1 MTDLQE
7 QLQASLRGSYTLGRE
22 LGRGGMATVYLATDE
37 KHHRPVA
44 FKVLHSDRAVALGPE
59 RFRREIA
66 MAARL
71 QHPHILSV
79 FDSGQTKSG
88 HLWFTMPYVD
98 GETLR
103 DRLRREGQLP
113 IPDAIRIAREAA
125 QALHYAHSQGVIHR
139 DIKPE
144 NLLLTADGSTLV
156 ADFGVARALESG
168 GAETGPA
175 LTGAGVAV
183 GTPAYMSPEQAS
195 GEREVDARTDVYA
208 LGSVLYEMLAGEPPF
223 TGSSAQAVIA
233 KRFATGAPP
242 VSVLRDGVPPA
253 LAKAVA
259 TALAR
264 SPADRYAT
272 AAAFASAL
280 ELAERPQGPGFTRRL
295 AVVAAVLIVI
305 GVATAGGILAWR
317 HYQGRGPAAGTVEV
331 AVLPFEV
338 VGDTANAYFASG
350 ITDEIRSKLSQL
362 PSLRLIA
369 SASSNQYLHTAKPQ
383 EQIGRELGVH
393 YLLTGRVKWEQSANG
408 VKRVRV
414 SPELV
419 EVGQGTAP
427 ETRWQQSYDTTLAN
441 VFEVQSAV
449 ATRVA
454 DKLGVVLSPP
464 ARVKLE
470 ARPTQ
475 NLAAYDLYLRSAA
488 LIGHDPPT
496 LRRAV
501 SLAEQA
507 VTLDSTFVKAWAQLS
522 LLHSALYVLTL
533 PTPAEA
539 DAAHRAADR
548 AVAVAPLSDL
558 GYLARGFYN
567 ARVAG
572 DLAAARAD
580 YETAL
585 RFNPSSSAAI
595 GALTGTEAAAGRWST
610 GLDHARQAAALDPRS
625 ARQASNLS
633 QILLWLRRYAEARA
647 EAERGLVLAPGDL
660 ELTETRAMSRLGEG
674 DLAGARA
681 GLRDTPPTLDRAS
694 LTTFVATY
702 WDLYWALDSAD
713 RALLLTLRPVAFDND
728 RAAWA
733 MVRTQLY
740 RLEGDS
746 AHAHA
751 YADSARIAYEANVK
765 TAPNDLQQHL
775 FLGLALADAGQQG
788 AAEREGERGLAIAI
802 ATGDQFGR
810 IAYGHHLL
818 ARIYV
823 ACGDADKA
831 LDQIE
836 MMLASPYFVSG
847 AWLAVD
853 PAWAP
858 LKGNPRFQRLT
869 AARAAPIA

>member
-1 MTDLQE
+1 
-7 QLQASLRGSYTLGRE
+7 
-22 LGRGGMATVYLATDE
+22 MATVYLAMDE

-44 FKVLHSDRAVALGPE
+44 FKVLHAERSVALGPE

-79 FDSGQTKSG
+79 FDSGQTDSG
-88 HLWFTMPYVD
+88 QLWFTMPYVD
-98 GETLR
+98 GQTLR
-103 DRLRREGQLP
+103 DRLRRDGQLP
-113 IPDAIRIAREAA
+113 IPDAVRIAREAA
-125 QALHYAHSQGVIHR
+125 QALQYAHSQGVIHR

-156 ADFGVARALESG
+156 ADFGVARALEG
-168 GAETGPA
+168 GGTGDADA
-175 LTGAGVAV
+175 LTGTGVAV

-195 GEREVDARTDVYA
+195 GERQVDARTDVYA

-223 TGSSAQAVIA
+223 TGASVQAVIS

-242 VSVLRDGVPPA
+242 VSILRDGVPPA
-253 LAKAVA
+253 LAKAIA
-259 TALAR
+259 TALQRA
-264 SPADRYAT
+264 PADRYES

-280 ELAERPQGPGFTRRL
+280 EIAERPQGASGGSSGFARRH
-295 AVVAAVLIVI
+295 AVIAAVLVVI
-305 GVATAGGILAWR
+305 AAATAGGILAWR
-317 HYQGRGPAAGTVEV
+317 RYQAAGPAAVGTVEV

-383 EQIGRELGVH
+383 EQIGRELGVR
-393 YLLTGRVKWEQSANG
+393 YLLTGRVKWEQAANG

-419 EVGQGTAP
+419 EVGRGTAP
-427 ETRWQQSYDTTLAN
+427 ETRWQQSYDTTLAD

-464 ARVKLE
+464 AKIQIE
-470 ARPTQ
+470 SRPTQ

-507 VTLDSTFVKAWAQLS
+507 VALDSTFVKAWAQLS

-533 PTPAEA
+533 PTAADA

-548 AVAVAPLSDL
+548 AVAVAPVAEQ

-567 ARVAG
+567 ARVSG

-585 RFNPSSSAAI
+585 RLNPSSSAAI

-610 GLDHARQAAALDPRS
+610 AVDHARQAAALDPRS
-625 ARQASNLS
+625 PRQSSNLS
-633 QILLWLRRYAEARA
+633 QILLWLRRYPEARA

-674 DLAGARA
+674 DLAGARVV
-681 GLRDTPPTLDRAS
+681 LRDTPPTLDRAS

-713 RALLLTLRPVAFDND
+713 RALLLALPPAAFDND
-728 RAAWA
+728 RGAWA
-733 MVRTQLY
+733 LVRTQLY
-740 RLEGDS
+740 RLAGDS
-746 AHAHA
+746 APARV
-751 YADSARIAYEANVK
+751 YADSARIAYEANLK
-765 TAPNDLQQHL
+765 TAPNDMQQHL
-775 FLGLALADAGQQG
+775 FLGLALADLGQQA
-788 AAEREGERGLAIAI
+788 AAEREGERGLALAA

-810 IAYGHHLL
+810 VAYGHHLL

-823 ACGDADKA
+823 ATGDAGKA

-836 MMLASPYFVSG
+836 IMLASPYFVSG
-847 AWLAVD
+847 AWLAAD

-858 LKGNPRFQRLT
+858 LKGNGRFDRLV
-869 AARAAPIA
+869 ASRAVPIT